1 MGSKNP
7 RLQFTDAE
15 LSPKLKK
22 HVRRA
27 ERAAD
32 KAEKARAKIPRDRKK
47 LKRRMIDQHQT
58 AQGQPTGGKHGKKG
72 GSALHFGEP
81 GKTAAKG
88 GSVLCFEDVEKPAP
102 SKLQYAVRDAPG
114 NTVLAAVHREIGE
127 HGDDNVGVE
136 SAHRLEETA
145 EAGARLAQHSYRS
158 HKMKP
163 YRDAARA
170 ERRLEKANINA
181 LYHQSLEANPQ
192 LASNPLSRWQQRQAI
207 KREYIAARRA
217 GQTAGGAASAG
228 KTAAK
233 TAENSAKAAKK
244 AAEESQKAASFIA
257 RHKKG
262 FAIAIGFL
270 AILAIFLNML
280 SSCSVLVEGMLAGMG
295 GSSFVSRDEDMLG
308 AEAAYAGMEAE
319 LQHYLDTYTNTHSY
333 DEYHFDLDEIK
344 HDPYVLIS
352 LLTAY
357 YKGEWTLTEAQS
369 MLDTLF
375 DLQYTLTE
383 TVVTETRYDSDDEPY
398 TWYICYVTLVNN
410 DLSHLPVLVLD
421 EDGME
426 MYATYIAT
434 QGNRPDL
441 FPSSEY
447 PNVTQ
452 RDDYLDYDVPPE
464 ALEDEQ
470 FAAML
475 AEAEKY
481 LGFPYVWGGSSPSTS
496 FDCSGFVSW
505 VINHSGWNVGRLGAK
520 ALCNLCTPV
529 SPANAKPGDLV
540 FFINTYDAPDPN
552 APTHCGIYVGN
563 NMMIHCGDPISYAN
577 LNSSYWQ
584 NHFYCYGRLPAT

>member
-22 HVRRA
+22 HVHRA
-27 ERAAD
+27 EKAAD
-32 KAEKARAKIPRDRKK
+32 RAETARAKIPKDRKK
-47 LKRRMIDQHQT
+47 LKRRMIDRQQAAKGQT
-58 AQGQPTGGKHGKKG
+58 TGGKRGKKD
-72 GSALHFGEP
+72 GSTLHFEEP
-81 GKTAAKG
+81 GQTTGKA
-88 GSVLCFEDVEKPAP
+88 LCFEDVEKPAP

-127 HGDDNVGVE
+127 YGDDNVGVE

-145 EAGARLAQHSYRS
+145 ETGARLVRHSYRS
-158 HKMKP
+158 HKLKP

-207 KREYIAARRA
+207 KREYAAARRA
-217 GQTAGGAASAG
+217 GQTAGNAASAG

-233 TAENSAKAAKK
+233 AAENSAKAAKR
-244 AAEESQKAASFIA
+244 AAEESQKAASFVM

-262 FAIAIGFL
+262 FAIAIGIF
-270 AILAIFLNML
+270 AILAIFLNMM

-295 GSSFVSRDEDMLG
+295 GSSFASRDEDMLG
-308 AEAAYAGMEAE
+308 AEAAYAGMEAD
-319 LQHYLDTYTNTHSY
+319 LQHYLDTYTSTHSY

-344 HDPYVLIS
+344 HDPYVLVA

-357 YKGEWTLTEAQS
+357 YQGEWTLTQAQATLE
-369 MLDTLF
+369 MLF
-375 DLQYTLTE
+375 DQQYTLTE
-383 TVVTETRYDSDDEPY
+383 TVTVETRYDSDDEPY
-398 TWYICYVTLVNN
+398 SWYICTVKLVNN
-410 DLSHLPVLVLD
+410 DLSHLPVLLLN

-452 RDDYLDYDVPPE
+452 RGDYLDYDVPPE

-470 FAAML
+470 FAAIL
-475 AEAEKY
+475 TEAEKY
-481 LGFPYVWGGSSPSTS
+481 LGYPYVWGGSSPATS

-520 ALCNLCTPV
+520 GLCNICTPV
-529 SPANAKPGDLV
+529 SPANARPGDLV
-540 FFINTYDAPDPN
+540 FFINTYDAPDPS

-577 LNSSYWQ
+577 LSGSYWQ